1 MSPLDFHESKR
12 NNLLVYSSVYIE
24 TEPQLS
30 ASIFSVT
37 LSIVWAFWF
46 KAFFFLEQSTFQ
58 RCHSCMW
65 TIIHSCSSTRYES
78 LAIDLH
84 RYWNETVGT
93 LPPLPPSY
101 PSFTFAICKIGTWLK
116 DYGQE
121 LTTYDLELMFMAQSL
136 WPWSKSLLADDLELM
151 ACSLW
156 LRAYCLKLTA

>member
-1 MSPLDFHESKR
+1 MYF
-12 NNLLVYSSVYIE
+12 NYSITGIYIYIYIE
-24 TEPQLS
+24 TAPQLS
-30 ASIFSVT
+30 VSIFSVT
-37 LSIVWAFWF
+37 LSMVWASWF
-46 KAFFFLEQSTFQ
+46 IFFFFWEQSTFQ

-65 TIIHSCSSTRYES
+65 TIIHSCSSIRYES

-93 LPPLPPSY
+93 FPPLRPFY
-101 PSFTFAICKIGTWLK
+101 PSFTFAICKIGTWSK